1 MRNGKMPTVT
11 IEQAQRNFIKVCF
24 LTYDLFVECCCP
36 TAPTLLKSEHSSIQY
51 EHFITFEPLGPYL
64 HANAL
69 CQYCDYY
76 LIFDDLSVCSS

>member
-1 MRNGKMPTVT
+1 MPTVT
-11 IEQAQRNFIKVCF
+11 IEQAQRNFTKVNF
-24 LTYDLFVECCCP
+24 LTYDLFVGCCCP

-51 EHFITFEPLGPYL
+51 EHFTTFEPLGPFL

-69 CQYCDYY
+69 WPYCHYYY